1 MNDDEDVSSQERLTR
16 VERANVGRMVFD
28 AALAVAMLIIGIW
41 VNSATN
47 ESRETAKALA
57 ELRAEAAMIRERL
70 PIDYVRSSAYE
81 RDIGEIR
88 RLLEKLADRLPQ
100 AQRGQQIGPGIY
112 RDGRDINR

>member
-1 MNDDEDVSSQERLTR
+1 MTAPEEESAHERLTR
-16 VERANVGRMVFD
+16 VERANVGRMIFD
-28 AALAVAMLIIGIW
+28 AALALAVLVIGIW

-57 ELRAEAAMIRERL
+57 ELRAEAATIRERL

-88 RLLEKLADRLPQ
+88 RLLEKLNDKMPQ
-100 AQRGQQIGPGIY
+100 SQRGQSIGPGIY